1 MLRFLCI
8 SLSLTGVLLST
19 TNFGLALDG
28 HDARLLHVLIIADTT
43 DEQVGELVNIDGQ
56 NLYALLVD
64 EVPQARRGQI
74 KVLSGDS
81 VTSEAIQGHI
91 QGLQVDPN
99 DALFVYFTGHGAYVA
114 NRGQVLRM
122 KGGELLQ
129 RSELLSQMQG
139 KGARLTVLITDACS
153 NIIEDKL
160 RPKYAYSM
168 AEGIDHDGCRYLFF
182 RHKGV
187 VDIHAASP
195 GQESVA
201 LSEKGSLF
209 TKALVDALGMANAAY
224 ERVPITWRDV
234 MGIVSERTQESFREQ
249 RENNPDFRVLFPNQT
264 TQTPKVASL
273 GEPIN
278 VPIPKVPWRLG
289 IQVEEAGGRGVRVT
303 EVFPNSQ
310 AEWAGFQ
317 VGDVLTRIETG
328 RVQPYVTEI
337 RNSRD
342 FMTTFWSSESA
353 LQPEVHK
360 FVLLDESTGK
370 SHSVRVRI
378 RDVQVRQQ

>member
-1 MLRFLCI
+1 MFRPLWLALAI
-8 SLSLTGVLLST
+8 AVVLQTAAVPSM
-19 TNFGLALDG
+19 ALDG
-28 HDARLLHVLIIADTT
+28 QDARLLHVLIVADTA
-43 DEQVGELVNIDGQ
+43 DKQVGEMVNLDGQ
-56 NLYALLVD
+56 NLYDLLVD
-64 EVPQARRGQI
+64 EIPQVRRGQI
-74 KVLSGDS
+74 KVLRGDS
-81 VTSEAIQGHI
+81 VTSEAIFGHI

-99 DALFVYFTGHGAYVA
+99 DSLFVYFTGHGAYVA
-114 NRGQVLRM
+114 DRGQVLRM

-129 RSELLSQMQG
+129 RSELLSQMRE

-153 NIIEDKL
+153 NIIQDKL
-160 RPKYAYSM
+160 GARLAYSM
-168 AEGIDHDGCRYLFF
+168 ADGIDHDACRYLFF
-182 RHKGV
+182 RHRGV

-201 LSEKGSLF
+201 LQGKGSLF
-209 TKALVDALGMANAAY
+209 TKALVDALGLANAAY
-224 ERVPITWRDV
+224 DRVPITWRDV
-234 MGIVSERTQESFREQ
+234 MANVSRQTADSFREQ
-249 RENNPDFRVLFPNQT
+249 RENNPDFRVVFPNQT

-278 VPIPKVPWRLG
+278 VPLPKVPWRLG

-328 RVQPYVTEI
+328 RVNPFVTEI

-342 FMTTFWSSESA
+342 FMTTFWSSETA
-353 LQPEVHK
+353 LQPAVHK
-360 FVLLDESTGK
+360 FVLLDESTGQTQA
-370 SHSVRVRI
+370 VRVRI
-378 RDVQVRQQ
+378 RDIQVRQK